1 MEVKAIP
8 GLEHLPYAEAWF
20 HRADDTDWRAASDG
34 ARGLGKTGLEAWTT
48 TRTPEVVPFLAGR
61 GFVEVRRYVIS
72 ELDVAAAADPAGPAH
87 ALVSL
92 AERPE
97 LAEELY
103 ALARVAYADQPGRA
117 ETRIDEAWFQWGLRA
132 HPPEAYL
139 VAVDGDRIL
148 GYGYLERDEEGW
160 RHGFTAVARDARG
173 RGVAGSIKRG
183 QIAWA
188 RAHGIPALRTANEAR
203 LTGMLALNRRLGYVP
218 LYDEVVLRGPLA
230 A

>member
-20 HRADDTDWRAASDG
+20 HRPDDTDWRDACDAA
-34 ARGLGKTGLEAWTT
+34 RRLGKSGLEAWTT
-48 TRTPEVVPFLAGR
+48 TRTPEVAPFLAGH
-61 GFVEVRRYVIS
+61 GLDEVRRYVVS
-72 ELDVAAAADPAGPAH
+72 ELDVGRANDPGEPAH

-97 LAEELY
+97 LADELY
-103 ALARVAYADQPGRA
+103 ALARVAYPDQPGRA
-117 ETRIDEAWFQWGLRA
+117 ETRIDEAWFEWGLRA

-139 VAVDGDRIL
+139 VAVDGDRVL

-173 RGVAGSIKRG
+173 QGVAGSIKRG

-188 RAHGIPALRTANEAR
+188 RSHGVSALRTANETR
-203 LTGMLALNRRLGYVP
+203 LAGMLALNRRFGYVP
-218 LYDEVVLRGPLA
+218 LYEEIVLRGPLG
-230 A
+230 